1 MTEPPAVPVLEWVKG
16 QPEVVRLLS
25 GSLRKPVHAYLFVG
39 PPGTGRR
46 EAALA
51 FAAALICPTGG
62 CGVCASCQEALA
74 ARHPDLEVVERVGA
88 SITVEQARDVGLLA
102 LRTPRAGRYQVVVLV
117 DFELADKAVPVLLKT
132 IEEPPDTTVIVLIAE
147 TIPRSFATIA
157 SRCMKVQ
164 FKPIDEMA
172 IVEVLVAEGS
182 DPATATA
189 VADVAGGRLDRARM
203 LARDPGFAERLQA
216 WRSVPTRLD
225 GTGARVVELAE
236 ELLASI
242 EGPLEVVRAQ
252 QADELA
258 ALKEDAQQ
266 RGERSIPGRD
276 AVEARHRREL
286 RRVRTD
292 EIRAGLAALSAVYR
306 ERLVAPEIATPRLKT
321 TLSAMSSI
329 DEASSRLSRNVN
341 EAMLLEWLLLKLDS

>member
-1 MTEPPAVPVLEWVKG
+1 
-16 QPEVVRLLS
+16 
-25 GSLRKPVHAYLFVG
+25 
-39 PPGTGRR
+39 
-46 EAALA
+46 
-51 FAAALICPTGG
+51 
-62 CGVCASCQEALA
+62 
-74 ARHPDLEVVERVGA
+74 
-88 SITVEQARDVGLLA
+88 
-102 LRTPRAGRYQVVVLV
+102 
-117 DFELADKAVPVLLKT
+117 
-132 IEEPPDTTVIVLIAE
+132 
-147 TIPRSFATIA
+147 
-157 SRCMKVQ
+157 VQ

-341 EAMLLEWLLLKLDS
+341 EAMLLEWLLLKLDT